1 MKILVAIDGSDC
13 SQRALLYVLEHTA
26 LFGYAPDLTLIN
38 VHRPIPS
45 ARAKAWVGQ
54 DVVDH
59 YYKEEAEIALAPA
72 RALLAKHQRNAGE
85 LLKIGEPGQEVAAAA
100 NDGFDLIVMG
110 TKGRTGLA
118 NLLMGSAAT
127 SALAESKVP
136 VLLVK

>member
-1 MKILVAIDGSDC
+1 MKILVAIDGSDA
-13 SQRALLYVLEHTA
+13 SLRALAYVLEHTEM
-26 LFGYAPDLTLIN
+26 FGSAVEVTLIN
-38 VHRPIPS
+38 VHRPMPS

-54 DVVDH
+54 EVIDK
-59 YYKEEAEIALAPA
+59 YYKEEAELALSPA
-72 RALLAKHQRNAGE
+72 REILAKSQHTAAE
-85 LLKIGEPGQEVAAAA
+85 ILHIGEPGQDIAAAA
-100 NDGFDLIVMG
+100 NQGYDMVVMG

>member
-1 MKILVAIDGSDC
+1 MNLLIAIDGSDC
-13 SQRALLYVLEHTA
+13 SLRALAYVLEHTGM
-26 LFGYAPDLTLIN
+26 FGSNVEITLIN

-54 DVVDH
+54 EVIDK
-59 YYKEEAEIALAPA
+59 YYKEEAELALAPA
-72 RALLAKHQRNAGE
+72 REILAKSQRTATE
-85 LLKIGEPGQEVAAAA
+85 ILHIGEPGQDIAAVA
-100 NDGFDLIVMG
+100 NQGYDMVVMG

-127 SALAESKVP
+127 RALAESSVP

>member
-1 MKILVAIDGSDC
+1 
-13 SQRALLYVLEHTA
+13 
-26 LFGYAPDLTLIN
+26 